1 MDPFSSQAP
10 GFEDPVGVLRACHGR
25 IERHCTT
32 LLKLPGHL
40 RTAGCDDEAREAA
53 RRIVRYF
60 TSAALDHHR
69 DEEEDLFPVLRTLD
83 PALAAVIERLE
94 GEHGEMEAAW
104 RQLEPSLAAPA
115 NITDIDAFEAG
126 AQLFCEIYRRHIGS
140 EEDEVF
146 APAEKLLT
154 DEQKRRIGTAMAAR
168 RGLPPPA

>member
-1 MDPFSSQAP
+1 MNPFSSQAP

-40 RTAGCDDEAREAA
+40 RTAGWDDQAREAA

-69 DEEEDLFPVLRTLD
+69 DEEEDLFPVLRTLG
-83 PALAAVIERLE
+83 PAPAAVIERLE

-104 RQLEPSLAAPA
+104 RQLEPYLVAPA
-115 NITDIDAFEAG
+115 KIADIGAFEAG
-126 AQLFCEIYRRHIGS
+126 AQRFCEIYRRHIEL
-140 EEDEVF
+140 EENEVF
-146 APAEKLLT
+146 APAEALLT
-154 DEQKRRIGTAMAAR
+154 NEQKRRIGTAMAAR